1 MPKYTIK
8 ENNESN
14 IGVNYI
20 SKDFIAIKQDLI
32 NFAKSYFPDTYNDFN
47 ETSAGMMLMEMSA
60 YVGDMLSFYIDEQ
73 FKETLLPTVGE
84 RRNIMNIARSLGY
97 KVKPVVPSIVRLKFR
112 QTVSD
117 DGTTGENRVPDYSQ
131 LMSFDRGIRV
141 QSSTNDKVF
150 FETMGILDFSVT
162 GSGDI
167 PPQPIG
173 QDSNGITN
181 LWEINRSVLAVS
193 GQTKETTFNIG
204 VPQQFTRLTFT
215 EKNIVNIES
224 VIDSNGN
231 TWYEVDHLS
240 QDRVNLKTRRDDA
253 YASSTTPVHYTLDA
267 PISVDKRFIVE
278 TNTDNTTSLVF
289 GNGLIRGKNDVSYIQ
304 NIYEEHKDIN
314 ALVQGTL
321 PSEIDPKSTIFNNS
335 LGESPSNTTLTV
347 KYRIGGGINSN
358 VVAGDLETIAN
369 ASTKQLSGG
378 NRLST
383 LSSTNLNPARGGA
396 DQESIDVIREK
407 TKAAYASQN
416 RAVTRQDYEA
426 RILSMP
432 SEFGSIAKVFVNR
445 RSAGEMYGIF
455 SKLDFNSD
463 SVINDVDASV
473 FQNIIDS
480 SADGLNDLEIQVLN
494 SVKDFIDELT
504 TLTAETDLL
513 SFKNLN
519 VYLLSYDHN
528 KNLVKT
534 SDIIKN
540 NLKEY
545 LKQFKILSDDVE
557 IKDGVVINFG
567 VFFRIESRHDV
578 NKADL
583 KLKCIDEII
592 RYFDMDDMRFNQVIY
607 TKDLANVLYNIE
619 GVKIIHDLKL
629 TQSGDHLNLTDNLY
643 ARTGDGTGV
652 ILDGQPIDGVGGPT
666 SDTYG
671 FGYLT
676 EFNNFYNGT
685 YQDVADGVILPPNA
699 NDTPGVFE
707 LKNPFDNVRGTIE

>member
-8 ENNESN
+8 ENSESRV
-14 IGVNYI
+14 GVNYI
-20 SKDFIAIKQDLI
+20 SKDFNVLKQDLI

-73 FKETLLPTVGE
+73 FKEALLPTVEE

-97 KVKPVVPSIVRLKFR
+97 KVKPVVPAIVRLKFR

-117 DGTTGENRVPDYSQ
+117 DGTTDENRVPDYNQ
-131 LMSFDRGIRV
+131 LMSFDRGLRV
-141 QSSTNDKVF
+141 QSSTNNNVF

-162 GSGDI
+162 GSGEL

-181 LWEINRSVLAVS
+181 LWEINRSILAVS
-193 GQTKETTFNIG
+193 GQTKETSFNIG
-204 VPQQFTRLTFT
+204 SPQQFTRLSFT
-215 EKNIVNIES
+215 EKNIINIES

-240 QDRVNLKTRRDDA
+240 QDRVNLKTLRDDP
-253 YASSTTPVHYTLDA
+253 YASSTIPVHYTLDA

-278 TNTDNTTSLVF
+278 TNIDNTTSIIF
-289 GNGLIRGKNDVSYIQ
+289 GNGLIKGKNDTSYIQ
-304 NIYEEHKDIN
+304 NIYEEHKDMN

-321 PSEIDPKSTIFNNS
+321 PSEIDPKSTLFNNS
-335 LGESPSNTTLTV
+335 LGESPSNITLTV
-347 KYRIGGGINSN
+347 KYRIGGGLGSN
-358 VVAGDLETIAN
+358 VVSNDLETIVN
-369 ASTKQLSGG
+369 VDSKQIGGG

-383 LSSTNLNPARGGA
+383 LSSTNLNPARGGE

-407 TKAAYASQN
+407 TKSSYASQN
-416 RAVTRQDYEA
+416 RAVTREDYEA

-432 SEFGSIAKVFVNR
+432 SEFGSVSKVFVNR
-445 RSAGEMYGIF
+445 KSAGEMSDIF
-455 SKLDFNSD
+455 SNLDFNSD
-463 SVINDVDASV
+463 GSITNIDVDA

-480 SADGLNDLEIQVLN
+480 APDGLSDNEIPILQ
-494 SVKDFIDELT
+494 SVKNFISGLT
-504 TLTAETDLL
+504 TLTASDLL

-545 LKQFKILSDDVE
+545 LKNFKILSDDVE

-629 TQSGDHLNLTDNLY
+629 TQNGDTLNLTDNLY

-652 ILDGQPIDGVGGPT
+652 VLDGQPYNGVSGPT
-666 SDTYG
+666 NDTYG

-676 EFNNFYNGT
+676 EFNNFYDGT
-685 YQDVADGVILPPNA
+685 YAESGDGVILPPNA
-699 NDTPGVFE
+699 NETPGVFE
-707 LKNPFDNVRGTIE
+707 LKNPYDNVRGIIE